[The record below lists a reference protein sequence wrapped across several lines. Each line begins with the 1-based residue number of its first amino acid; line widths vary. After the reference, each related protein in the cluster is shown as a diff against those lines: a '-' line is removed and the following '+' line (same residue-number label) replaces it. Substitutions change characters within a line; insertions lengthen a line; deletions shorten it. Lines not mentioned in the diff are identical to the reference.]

1 MRLERRPGGTLFK
14 SVNPLESLM
23 NVYFESVFRE
33 ENDKR
38 QKRRK
43 RRDEREGGYILTL
56 SRVVF
61 G

>member
-1 MRLERRPGGTLFK
+1 MRFERRPGGTLFK
-14 SVNPLESLM
+14 SDNIPESLM
-23 NVYFESVFRE
+23 NVYFESTFIE

-43 RRDEREGGYILTL
+43 RREERERGYILTL
-56 SRVVF
+56 SRIVF